1 MTEDPL
7 DDEVPAVAD
16 HDEDEPVVVPLLVD
30 ADVLLLEEVEARAVV
45 EVVDEVAEAERETTA

>member
-1 MTEDPL
+1 M
-7 DDEVPAVAD
+7 AD

-45 EVVDEVAEAERETTA
+45 EVVVEVAEAARETTA